1 MRPQI
6 LRRETVYAGYA
17 TLERVLVRMPD
28 GEEVWREVQSHGHAV
43 AVLPYDPARRVA
55 YTVRLYRIPVMIC
68 GGAEPLEEACAGMID
83 KADGDSAQ
91 AARREALEELG
102 MRLGELEDVGLVW
115 TSPGIVAE
123 TCHLFLAPVT
133 AAARIAPGGGAP
145 GEYEG
150 IEVLERSLADLTKAA
165 DAGLIRDAKLLLLV
179 QTLRLRRPDLF

>member
-17 TLERVLVRMPD
+17 TLERVLVRMPG

-55 YTVRLYRIPVMIC
+55 YTVRLHRIPVMIC
-68 GGAEPLEEACAGMID
+68 GGADPLEEACAGMID
-83 KADGDSAQ
+83 AADEGPAQ

-102 MRLGELEDVGLVW
+102 LRLGELEALGLVW

-123 TCHLFLAPVT
+123 SCHLFLAPVT
-133 AAARIAPGGGAP
+133 VADRVAPGGGAP
-145 GEYEG
+145 GEHEG
-150 IEVLERSLADLTKAA
+150 IEVRERSLADLAEAA
-165 DAGLIRDAKLLLLV
+165 DGGTILDAKLLLLV